1 MVVRGKT
8 NGTVTF
14 IFNSNPEAKNVYL
27 VGDFNKWNAKSKR
40 MVKNKD
46 GSFHAKVELTP
57 GEYQYKF
64 FADGVW
70 LHDPKAQHQVM
81 NPYGTFNSV
90 VAIA

>member
-1 MVVRGKT
+1 MIVRGKK
-8 NGTVTF
+8 NGMVTF
-14 IFNSNPEAKNVYL
+14 VFNSIPTAKSVYL

-46 GSFHAKVELTP
+46 GSFRAKVQLSP

-70 LHDPKAQHQVM
+70 LHDPDAQSQVM

-90 VAIA
+90 VAIT